1 MYHSMS
7 FVWSS
12 FFLSLWT
19 FWTHLIPLL
28 LYNKGPFEGGTSHL
42 NILLLIFCTVQ
53 LELQVIPSLS
63 YLLTLKGYFQKLDY
77 IMFMRHNFF
86 WNLDGLKVETA
97 RIQVFLSSSFI
108 FGCFFVVV
116 FFHKCCTICWW
127 FDFHL
132 KMDLNVRFNIL
143 IKLNTRNAYVTH
155 FYKLSIWNTVHVTI
169 CLIPCFNVA
178 NIRRTSCVVIHYDVH
193 SIRQPG
199 LYF

>member
-1 MYHSMS
+1 MRGVRHISTS
-7 FVWSS
+7 CSWSS
-12 FFLSLWT
+12 ALYTVRATIYPFLIILVN
-19 FWTHLIPLL
+19 LI
-28 LYNKGPFEGGTSHL
+28 GF
-42 NILLLIFCTVQ
+42 
-53 LELQVIPSLS
+53 
-63 YLLTLKGYFQKLDY
+63 FQKLDY

-108 FGCFFVVV
+108 FGCFFFCV
-116 FFHKCCTICWW
+116 FYKCCTICWW

-132 KMDLNVRFNIL
+132 KMDLDVRFDIL
-143 IKLNTRNAYVTH
+143 LKLNTRNAYVTH

-169 CLIPCFNVA
+169 CLIICFNVA
-178 NIRRTSCVVIHYDVH
+178 YIRRTSGVVIHYDVH